1 MKNTASASQLSPS
14 KEETRDEPPGGP
26 KLPGGSAFRTP
37 GTDPTYPERAKL
49 RSKHLNRRKR
59 RSPTPEWEGRTL
71 EELNAILWPSG
82 KPPLVPR

>member
-1 MKNTASASQLSPS
+1 MKNHSASQLSPFQG
-14 KEETRDEPPGGP
+14 RDAKEPPGGP

-59 RSPTPEWEGRTL
+59 RSPTPEWQCRTL

-82 KPPLVPR
+82 KPEWPR